1 MGEIINVKEIVTN
14 RKEILKKEVANLKEK
29 GIEPKL
35 VVILANNEDA
45 SRVYVSKKRNL
56 CEELGILEEE
66 YVFDEK
72 VSQEEIENL
81 LDKLNE
87 DQAVHGILVQLPLFE
102 HLDSK
107 KILEKISPKKDVD
120 SFHPVNIGRL
130 VQGTGKISPCTPK
143 GIMTIL
149 EAKNVDIEG
158 KNVVVIGRSI
168 IVGRPMSALLLNSGA
183 TVTTCHSKTK
193 NLKEHTKSAD
203 IIVVAVGKAHLL
215 TEDMVKEGSIV
226 IDVGINRVDGKL
238 IGDVDTE
245 NVVKK
250 AKLVSP
256 VPGGVG
262 LTTVLSLMEN
272 LIQLIQQNLKKN
284 QKKSFNN

>member
-1 MGEIINVKEIVTN
+1 MGEIINVKEIVA
-14 RKEILKKEVANLKEK
+14 RKKENLKEK
-29 GIEPKL
+29 ILNLKKEQISPKL
-35 VVILANNEDA
+35 VVILANNEDS
-45 SRVYVSKKRNL
+45 SRVYVSKKRKL

-72 VSQEEIENL
+72 VSQEDIERL

-87 DQAVHGILVQLPLFE
+87 DDSVHGILVQLPLFN

-107 KILEKISPKKDVD
+107 KILDKISPKKDVD
-120 SFHPVNIGRL
+120 GFHPVNMGSL
-130 VQGTGKISPCTPK
+130 VQGVGKISPCTPK
-143 GIMTIL
+143 GVMTIL
-149 EAKNVDIEG
+149 KELNVEIEG
-158 KNVVVIGRSI
+158 KNAVVVGRSI
-168 IVGRPMSALLLNSGA
+168 IVGRPMSALLLNKGA

-193 NLKEHTKSAD
+193 NLKEHTKNAD
-203 IIVVAVGKAHLL
+203 ILVVAVGKAHLI
-215 TEDMVKEGSIV
+215 TEDMVKENSVV

-250 AKLVSP
+250 AKYVSP

-272 LIQLIQQNLKKN
+272 LIDLILNS
-284 QKKSFNN
+284 KSK

>member
-1 MGEIINVKEIVTN
+1 MGEIINVKEIVAN

-45 SRVYVSKKRNL
+45 SRVYVSKKRKL

-81 LDKLNE
+81 LEKLNQ
-87 DQAVHGILVQLPLFE
+87 DNSVHGILVQLPLFN

-120 SFHPVNIGRL
+120 GFHPINIGKL
-130 VQGTGKISPCTPK
+130 VQGTGNIAPCTPK

-149 EAKNVDIEG
+149 EALNVDVEG
-158 KNVVVIGRSI
+158 KNAVVIGRSI

-193 NLKEHTKSAD
+193 DLKEHTKNAD
-203 IIVVAVGKAHLL
+203 IVIVAVGKAHLV

-226 IDVGINRVDGKL
+226 IDVGINRIDGKL
-238 IGDVDTE
+238 VGDVDTE
-245 NVVKK
+245 NVAKK

-272 LIQLIQQNLKKN
+272 LVCLARMK
-284 QKKSFNN
+284 

>member
-1 MGEIINVKEIVTN
+1 MGEIINVKEIVSK
-14 RKEILKKEVANLKEK
+14 RKEVLKEKVADLKEK
-29 GIEPKL
+29 GIYPKL

-45 SRVYVSKKRNL
+45 SRVYVSKKRKL

-72 VSQEEIENL
+72 VTQEEIEKL
-81 LDKLNE
+81 LDKLNQ
-87 DQAVHGILVQLPLFE
+87 DKSVHGILVQLPLFN

-107 KILEKISPKKDVD
+107 KVLEKISPKKDVD
-120 SFHPVNIGRL
+120 GFHPVNVGML
-130 VQGTGKISPCTPK
+130 VQGSGKISPCTPK

-149 EAKNVDIEG
+149 ESLNLDIEG
-158 KNVVVIGRSI
+158 KNAVVVGRSI
-168 IVGRPMSALLLNSGA
+168 IVGRPMSSLLLNKGA

-193 NLKEHTKSAD
+193 NLSEHTTKAD
-203 IIVVAVGKAHLL
+203 ILVVAVGKPRLI
-215 TEDMVKEGSIV
+215 TEDMVKEDSVV
-226 IDVGINRVDGKL
+226 IDVGINRIDGKL

-245 NVVKK
+245 GVAKK
-250 AKLVSP
+250 ARYVSP

-272 LIQLIQQNLKKN
+272 VIELANDSCINSL
-284 QKKSFNN
+284 